1 MDPPW
6 SFHSDSSALLIA
18 GMVMLRG
25 LVEAGGGME
34 VSCLLPL
41 LACLIMARS
50 GEERPLVPE
59 LRLVLLLCS

>member
-1 MDPPW
+1 M
-6 SFHSDSSALLIA
+6 A

-34 VSCLLPL
+34 VSCLLTL

-59 LRLVLLLCS
+59 LRLVLRLCS